1 LPRPS
6 TGLANRILR
15 SPPVPGTTGWRFGPS
30 RTAVWRV
37 VRSLSLS
44 PSDVHARVK
53 PGSSINLGH
62 SLGSNSDIPSA
73 LLIPTKH
80 TTQSHKGQ
88 LGKRGRESLTR
99 GEKGTG
105 VINSRVN
112 RADGTKEL
120 ESQRRSVQH
129 GGPYGSELCSQ
140 QIFALLGLE
149 SSLRLRGRPRKP
161 LRSPEID
168 SRPLLLDIA
177 GTNPAEAERLIGQ
190 MTWNSRE
197 G

>member
-1 LPRPS
+1 MDKISKGSYGFMVIYPNGRDASL
-6 TGLANRILR
+6 NWEK
-15 SPPVPGTTGWRFGPS
+15 GT
-30 RTAVWRV
+30 
-37 VRSLSLS
+37 
-44 PSDVHARVK
+44 
-53 PGSSINLGH
+53 
-62 SLGSNSDIPSA
+62 
-73 LLIPTKH
+73 
-80 TTQSHKGQ
+80 
-88 LGKRGRESLTR
+88 

-161 LRSPEID
+161 LRSPGND
-168 SRPLLLDIA
+168 SRPLLLI
-177 GTNPAEAERLIGQ
+177 
-190 MTWNSRE
+190 SRVTTRPRP
-197 G
+197 GG